1 MDLEALVQLMQ
12 HEKVTLNMNLK
23 TSVSLHFPILNK
35 NSLPTSHTYLS
46 IFQVYN
52 GHFFTRF
59 IFVQNEKNNIGL
71 HSPII
76 GVCLTILYLGHE
88 NVPKL

>member
-59 IFVQNEKNNIGL
+59 IFVQNEKKCWITLPNYRGMFNNSL
-71 HSPII
+71 FR
-76 GVCLTILYLGHE
+76 T
-88 NVPKL
+88 